1 MPQGTRAVG
10 WGSRKNGERVR
21 TAHTLPC
28 GLRLATYLVLGV
40 LKLDNCVK
48 YNCINFKN
56 EIITF
61 LNSDFTIWSA
71 AFISLLAF
79 SLILLPESKIQRK
92 IKDWYIKYRTTLS
105 REEIEKKLG
114 FSYLDIKQMY
124 GNFYLD
130 LKQTFTFNFFVLV
143 ATAIVERKISTDSLL
158 VTYSTTSIYI
168 CLFNWKIFWDIGQ
181 KIISIAAIILGIF
194 NIVLYIVK
202 SYCGGDTLWL
212 VSMMLSIFSVWLLGI
227 KSGMIQKIKSS
238 NS

>member
-1 MPQGTRAVG
+1 M
-10 WGSRKNGERVR
+10 
-21 TAHTLPC
+21 
-28 GLRLATYLVLGV
+28 
-40 LKLDNCVK
+40 DNCVK

>member
-1 MPQGTRAVG
+1 M
-10 WGSRKNGERVR
+10 
-21 TAHTLPC
+21 
-28 GLRLATYLVLGV
+28 

-92 IKDWYIKYRTTLS
+92 VGDWYIKYRTTLS

-114 FSYLDIKQMY
+114 PPYLDIKQMY

>member
-1 MPQGTRAVG
+1 
-10 WGSRKNGERVR
+10 
-21 TAHTLPC
+21 
-28 GLRLATYLVLGV
+28 
-40 LKLDNCVK
+40 
-48 YNCINFKN
+48 
-56 EIITF
+56 
-61 LNSDFTIWSA
+61 
-71 AFISLLAF
+71 
-79 SLILLPESKIQRK
+79 
-92 IKDWYIKYRTTLS
+92 
-105 REEIEKKLG
+105 
-114 FSYLDIKQMY
+114 MY

-212 VSMMLSIFSVWLLGI
+212 VSMMLSIFSVWC
-227 KSGMIQKIKSS
+227 
-238 NS
+238 

>member
-1 MPQGTRAVG
+1 M
-10 WGSRKNGERVR
+10 
-21 TAHTLPC
+21 
-28 GLRLATYLVLGV
+28 
-40 LKLDNCVK
+40 DNCVK

-181 KIISIAAIILGIF
+181 KIIFIAAIILGIF

>member
-1 MPQGTRAVG
+1 M
-10 WGSRKNGERVR
+10 
-21 TAHTLPC
+21 
-28 GLRLATYLVLGV
+28 
-40 LKLDNCVK
+40 DNCVK

-61 LNSDFTIWSA
+61 LNSDFAIWSA

>member
-1 MPQGTRAVG
+1 M
-10 WGSRKNGERVR
+10 
-21 TAHTLPC
+21 
-28 GLRLATYLVLGV
+28 
-40 LKLDNCVK
+40 DNCVK

-61 LNSDFTIWSA
+61 LNSDFTIWFA